1 MAFTNQLC
9 VSLVES
15 GVRGDQL
22 GLKAFS
28 PEHFHTWTFIAALL
42 TYLARGRLPF
52 YSDATTRTLGS
63 GGFCRAQPLREHTR
77 ESPLT
82 KRAQCRS
89 ERRHSLSLFLLD
101 VTLLLA
107 CQFFNTYQLPAALAF
122 DCASSVNNMMLVLG
136 VVSNFDALAIWLVD

>member
-1 MAFTNQLC
+1 MTRTRLKELRVQFLNKNPEMAFTNQLC

-22 GLKAFS
+22 GPKAFS

-63 GGFCRAQPLREHTR
+63 GGFCRTAAERTHTR
-77 ESPLT
+77 VPPYKEST
-82 KRAQCRS
+82 
-89 ERRHSLSLFLLD
+89 
-101 VTLLLA
+101 V
-107 CQFFNTYQLPAALAF
+107 
-122 DCASSVNNMMLVLG
+122 
-136 VVSNFDALAIWLVD
+136 